1 MKIKL
6 SMYKKFI
13 KRFLDLIVALSVII
27 FLFPLFLIIYILVKM
42 DSPGRFFFFQD
53 RLGYQGKVFKIY
65 KIRTMFDKERV
76 ADREILK
83 NDIEVTKIGY
93 YLRRFKID
101 ELPQIINVFKGDMSL
116 VGPRPCLPQQLK
128 EFNED
133 GKKRVE
139 VVPGLTGLSQ
149 VNGNIHLS
157 WEERW
162 KYDRQYVEK
171 QSFILDMKIVFKTF
185 LILFNGED
193 KYLRSPNV

>member
-1 MKIKL
+1 
-6 SMYKKFI
+6 MYKIFV
-13 KRFLDLIVALSVII
+13 KRLLDIVVSFSVIL
-27 FLFPLFLIIYILVKM
+27 FLSPLFLIIFILVKV
-42 DSPGRFFFFQD
+42 DSPGDFFFFQK
-53 RLGYQGKVFKIY
+53 RLGFQGKVFKIY

-83 NDIEVTKIGY
+83 NDVEVTKVGN

-116 VGPRPCLPQQLK
+116 VGPRPCLPQQLA

-133 GKKRVE
+133 GKKRIE

-162 KYDRQYVEK
+162 KYDREYVEK
-171 QSFILDMKIVFKTF
+171 INFALDMKIILKTF
-185 LILFNGED
+185 LILIYGED
-193 KYLRSPNV
+193 KYLKSPNV

>member
-1 MKIKL
+1 
-6 SMYKKFI
+6 MYKIFV
-13 KRFLDLIVALSVII
+13 KRLLDIVVSFSVIL
-27 FLFPLFLIIYILVKM
+27 FLSPLFLIIFILVKV
-42 DSPGRFFFFQD
+42 DSPGDFFFFQK
-53 RLGYQGKVFKIY
+53 RLGFQGKVFKIY

-83 NDIEVTKIGY
+83 NDVEVTKVGN

-116 VGPRPCLPQQLK
+116 VGPRPCLPQQLA

-133 GKKRVE
+133 GKKRIE

-162 KYDRQYVEK
+162 KYDREYVEK
-171 QSFILDMKIVFKTF
+171 INFALDMKIILKTF
-185 LILFNGED
+185 LILIYGED
-193 KYLRSPNV
+193 KYLKSPNL